1 MMAVL
6 WFYIQQL
13 LSLTT
18 KNGQLNATS
27 DDVDRQAVITDIK
40 NCCHVWPYNCVQCAG
55 TASTPS
61 FMRMAFAALL
71 DGTGPLYN
79 HS

>member
-1 MMAVL
+1 MASGDQVFFSKINILSCVYEMSCYDELMTVL

-27 DDVDRQAVITDIK
+27 DAVDRQAGS
-40 NCCHVWPYNCVQCAG
+40 H
-55 TASTPS
+55 
-61 FMRMAFAALL
+61 
-71 DGTGPLYN
+71 
-79 HS
+79 H